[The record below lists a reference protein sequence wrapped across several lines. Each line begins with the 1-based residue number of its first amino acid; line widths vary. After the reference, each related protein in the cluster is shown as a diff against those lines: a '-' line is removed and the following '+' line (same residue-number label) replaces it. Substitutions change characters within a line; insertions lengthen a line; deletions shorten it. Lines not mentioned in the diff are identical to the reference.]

1 MLVLEVL
8 PLQWTTILTENWHLV
23 NFFSA
28 AFLIFCVSSRCLA
41 GKIAG
46 VCLEMAGACYDS
58 AVLMG
63 ATPSFLFM
71 EC

>member
-1 MLVLEVL
+1 MGWLL
-8 PLQWTTILTENWHLV
+8 PQWTTILTENWRLAI
-23 NFFSA
+23 NFFPAVLLS
-28 AFLIFCVSSRCLA
+28 LCVSSRCLA

>member
-1 MLVLEVL
+1 MSCPGVGDYKSYSEMTFGDQL
-8 PLQWTTILTENWHLV
+8 
-23 NFFSA
+23 FFSA
-28 AFLIFCVSSRCLA
+28 VLSLCVSSRCLA
-41 GKIAG
+41 KKIAG